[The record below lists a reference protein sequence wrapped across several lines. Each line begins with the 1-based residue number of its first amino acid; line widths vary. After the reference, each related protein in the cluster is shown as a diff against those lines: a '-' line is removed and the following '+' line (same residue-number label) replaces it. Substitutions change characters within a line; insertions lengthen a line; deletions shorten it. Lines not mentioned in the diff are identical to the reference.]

1 MFSTCLYASPSLLL
15 YKIDVVIIHQ
25 KLNKH
30 VHTCTYRYID
40 GHTMFGIPQQE
51 SSEEEKKLRQE
62 AANSTLKTAAILG
75 TALWLSPI
83 VWNFVKKQWH

>member
-1 MFSTCLYASPSLLL
+1 
-15 YKIDVVIIHQ
+15 
-25 KLNKH
+25 
-30 VHTCTYRYID
+30 
-40 GHTMFGIPQQE
+40 MFGIPQQE
-51 SSEEEKKLRQE
+51 PSEEEKRLRQE